1 MKQLLYVCLAVSLLL
16 LPGPT
21 AASQPAD
28 ATYQALP
35 FTQDWTNTGLIT
47 TSDDW
52 SGVPGVVGYR
62 GDDLTLT
69 SGVDP
74 QTILADGAATPVDV
88 NANQTD
94 PNTFTAGGVT
104 EFELA
109 NPVIALNG
117 SGTAD
122 APFIVLH
129 LNTTG
134 FGAIQVA
141 YNLRDLD
148 GSADDAGQQVALHYR
163 VGAAG
168 DFTNVASAY
177 VADATTGG
185 AATQVT
191 PVNITLPAAA
201 ENQPQLQVRIMTT
214 NAPGND
220 EWVGVD
226 DIAVTGTPIAGD
238 TAPSVSATVPASSA
252 TNVPAQTDI
261 VVTFSEPVALLGT
274 WLDITCTV
282 SGSHAAG
289 VVSGGA
295 TVFTFNPAT
304 DFAVAENCTGTVFA
318 GQVRDVDTDDP
329 PDHLAADYVWSFT
342 TAGPPCVAADTPIG
356 LIQGAGAAFDPA
368 YGGTQTVQGVVVG
381 DYEGPSPALRGFYV
395 QNLDTEDDDNP
406 ATSDAL
412 FVFEGDNADRV
423 SAGQVVQVTGNVS
436 EYQDQTQI
444 SAHDRGGLPRGC
456 PAGFAGDPDH
466 PALRQR
472 RLPGA
477 L

>member
-1 MKQLLYVCLAVSLLL
+1 MKQLLFVILIISLLL
-16 LPGPT
+16 LPGLPV
-21 AASQPAD
+21 ASQPAD

-35 FTQDWTNTGLIT
+35 FTQNWANTGLIT

-69 SGVDP
+69 TGVDP

-134 FGAIQVA
+134 FSAIQVA

-201 ENQPQLQVRIMTT
+201 DNQPQLQVRIMTT

-226 DIAVTGTPIAGD
+226 DIAVTGTPLAGD
-238 TAPSVSATVPASSA
+238 TAPSVTATVPASSA
-252 TNVPAQTDI
+252 TNVPRADGYRGYLQRARG
-261 VVTFSEPVALLGT
+261 P
-274 WLDITCTV
+274 
-282 SGSHAAG
+282 AG
-289 VVSGGA
+289 HLAGHHLHGQRQPRRGGRLRRRHRLHLQSRHGLRSGGELHRHGVCRPGARRRYGRPAGSPGGGLRLELHHRGA
-295 TVFTFNPAT
+295 T
-304 DFAVAENCTGTVFA
+304 
-318 GQVRDVDTDDP
+318 
-329 PDHLAADYVWSFT
+329 
-342 TAGPPCVAADTPIG
+342 
-356 LIQGAGAAFDPA
+356 
-368 YGGTQTVQGVVVG
+368 
-381 DYEGPSPALRGFYV
+381 LRG
-395 QNLDTEDDDNP
+395 
-406 ATSDAL
+406 
-412 FVFEGDNADRV
+412 
-423 SAGQVVQVTGNVS
+423 
-436 EYQDQTQI
+436 
-444 SAHDRGGLPRGC
+444 C
-456 PAGFAGDPDH
+456 
-466 PALRQR
+466 
-472 RLPGA
+472 
-477 L
+477 